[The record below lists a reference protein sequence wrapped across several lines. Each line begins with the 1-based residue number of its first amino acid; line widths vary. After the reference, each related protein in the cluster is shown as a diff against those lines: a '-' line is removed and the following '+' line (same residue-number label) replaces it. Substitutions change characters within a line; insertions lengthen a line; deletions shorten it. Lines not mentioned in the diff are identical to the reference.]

1 MQPNFV
7 NNVFWSILKTLWP
20 WLIVLAVFYIIAEL
34 APDFLDYLKRK
45 KKLKS
50 GADPGNSAVKI
61 CSVCGSPMQVRAG
74 KFGDFYGC
82 TSYPKCKHT
91 EKI

>member
-1 MQPNFV
+1 MQPDFV
-7 NNVFWSILKTLWP
+7 GNIFWSVLKTFWP

-45 KKLKS
+45 NKLKNGTVS
-50 GADPGNSAVKI
+50 ENSTDKI
-61 CSVCGSPMQVRAG
+61 CSACGSPMQIRSG
-74 KFGDFYGC
+74 KFGEFYGC